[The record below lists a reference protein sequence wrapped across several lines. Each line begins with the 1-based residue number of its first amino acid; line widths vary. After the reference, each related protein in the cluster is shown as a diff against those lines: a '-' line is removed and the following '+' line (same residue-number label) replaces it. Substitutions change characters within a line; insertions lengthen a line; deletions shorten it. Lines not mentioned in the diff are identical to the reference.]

1 MSSTVAET
9 RQTDNPESRAHFYDP
24 ENFFD
29 FQLPAVPRRQF
40 LAERVQAFA
49 TDTKTSEII
58 LDTSETLC
66 TTYPA
71 TTPLLLARY
80 LRIRSGENMTLT
92 RRASAEVLYVLCG
105 HGLSEGFGEA
115 ISWVAGDA
123 LCFPGGDKIIHSATE
138 DAVLFGVCNE
148 PLLTFE
154 DLEPPR
160 DGHIQ
165 VLPTH
170 WRKSEIDLRF
180 EKIFKRSD
188 SEQASGRALQ
198 LATKS
203 MAPTK
208 QPIPSM
214 NVAINTLEPG
224 GDQRPHRHN
233 GAAITL
239 AIEGTGIYSMIENE
253 RIDWVTGAA
262 QITPAAELHSHHN
275 RGEHRMKSLVV
286 QDEGLH
292 FYTRTTGFSW
302 D

>member
-1 MSSTVAET
+1 MSSTVTTT
-9 RQTDNPESRAHFYDP
+9 RQTDRPETRAHFYDP

-40 LAERVQAFA
+40 LAERDQAFA
-49 TDTKTSEII
+49 TDTATSEIL
-58 LDTSETLC
+58 LDISETLG
-66 TTYPA
+66 TTYPV

-92 RRASAEVLYVLCG
+92 RRASAEVLYVLRG
-105 HGLSEGFGEA
+105 HGLSKGFGEV

-123 LCFPGGDKIIHSATE
+123 LCFPGGDEIIHSATD

-148 PLLTFE
+148 PLLAFE
-154 DLEPPR
+154 DLEPPHG
-160 DGHIQ
+160 GHVQ

-170 WRKSEIDLRF
+170 WRKSEMDVRF
-180 EKIFKRSD
+180 EKIFKRPD

-198 LATKS
+198 LATES
-203 MAPTK
+203 MAPTR

-224 GDQRPHRHN
+224 KDQRPHRHN

-239 AIEGTGIYSMIENE
+239 AIEGAGTHSMIENE

-262 QITPAAELHSHHN
+262 QITPATELHSHHN
-275 RGEHRMKSLVV
+275 RGDRRMESLVV